1 MSRRS
6 PSPARGRSCFC
17 GSRDAFTAC
26 CGRSLT
32 PAQTIEAS
40 PTGRLRVWRVSGA
53 GAHQFAA
60 PEVLEHV
67 ERGEFVWLASD
78 LGGQVSWMLDDTALT
93 LLELLDVVVP
103 PATQWVIEQTV
114 ALLKPVLG
122 QIAMLEA
129 ADGGEPAPDAL
140 EDLAG
145 ALEIDA
151 DVAQMEDLMDEFV
164 RLAAT
169 ADAFTRRMAALAE
182 EFGLEPDEGETHRA
196 AA

>member
-1 MSRRS
+1 
-6 PSPARGRSCFC
+6 
-17 GSRDAFTAC
+17 
-26 CGRSLT
+26 
-32 PAQTIEAS
+32 
-40 PTGRLRVWRVSGA
+40 VSGA